1 MAGAGEWIKYH
12 VMNTLEHSFDK
23 EVKMIAALAVTAAA
37 SGTFFISDAV
47 QDYNAAMDNQGIEA
61 VETASYE
68 ALSTT
73 IVDFQRNAQEL
84 DVMNQKLEYYDDLKR
99 SERTP
104 QIIDEEAALKKQF
117 ADMQRDMNTQVKEIS
132 VAAFTSGNT
141 ADGVAI
147 GEETLASLWKQLDH
161 TAPNLQTLNGTT
173 FNIEKFPAASF
184 AYLDEARAKTEVNAN
199 APLDVQFNAA
209 KDIANSSG
217 NSSFGNG
224 FLAFLFT
231 VLTTAGIGI
240 GGALVNSNRQQQFG
254 RRGYREKPQKP
265 RAH

>member
-23 EVKMIAALAVTAAA
+23 DGKLVAAIVVAAAA
-37 SGTFFISDAV
+37 SGTFFVSDAV

-61 VETASYE
+61 VETAAYE
-68 ALSTT
+68 ALSSK

-84 DVMNQKLEYYDDLKR
+84 DVMHQKLEYYDDLSR

-141 ADGVAI
+141 AEGVAI
-147 GEETLASLWKQLDH
+147 GEEALDGLWKQLDH
-161 TAPNLQTLNGTT
+161 TAPNLQTLNGPT
-173 FNIEKFPAASF
+173 FDIEKFPSPSF

-209 KDIANSSG
+209 KDIASSSSG
-217 NSSFGNG
+217 SATGNG

-231 VLTTAGIGI
+231 ALTVAGVGF
-240 GGALVNSNRQQQFG
+240 GGGLVNHNRKQQFG
-254 RRGYREKPQKP
+254 RRGYRPKPQKP